1 MALLIESTALIGL
14 ERRGRGANAFG
25 SVTREEDLAIAA
37 ITASEI
43 LVGRYNADSP
53 QRRITRERWV
63 EDALGRLPLLP
74 FELAVARQY
83 AKLWADLSAGGS
95 MIGLHD
101 IQVAATALTHG
112 YGVLTDNVRNFER
125 VPGLVVRQQAWS

>member
-1 MALLIESTALIGL
+1 MALLIDSTVLIGL
-14 ERRGRGANAFG
+14 ERRGRGASAFG

-112 YGVLTDNVRNFER
+112 YGVLTDNVRDFER
-125 VPGLVVRQQAWS
+125 VPGLVARQPAWS

>member
-1 MALLIESTALIGL
+1 MALLIDSTVLIGL
-14 ERRGRGANAFG
+14 ERRGGDAGEFG
-25 SVTREEDLAIAA
+25 SVTHDEHLAIAA

-43 LVGRYNADSP
+43 LVGVYNADST

-83 AKLWADLSAGGS
+83 AKLWADLSADGN

-101 IQVAATALTHG
+101 IQVAATALTRG
-112 YGVLTDNVRNFER
+112 YGVLTDNVRDFER
-125 VPGLVVRQQAWS
+125 VPGLVVRKPVWS